1 MTTLRRALRRDVG
14 ARRGQFVAIGLT
26 IFLGVALFGA
36 MFDAF
41 ANLTVSYRSL
51 YDDLAFADVGAIG
64 GDGERI
70 VREVAA
76 VPGVAAAESRSV
88 AEVPIRAGDHDQ
100 LGRLVGMPDGREPD
114 VNRVLVLRGRDL
126 APGRSDEVLVE
137 QHLAPAVGLEPGTT
151 LEVLAAD
158 GWREVT
164 VVGVVASAEYL
175 WPARSRQ
182 EILVPFDQWGVL
194 FAPEALVDALPPD
207 AVHGEVVVRLD
218 PGAPAAT
225 AEEVRDVALGAGAAA
240 TWTADEQPSNA
251 ALHED
256 LDGFGEMSVAF
267 PVMFLLAGALAL
279 AMLLGRLVE
288 SQRAQI
294 GVLAAN
300 GLGRRAILRHYLE
313 FGLLVGLAG
322 SIPGAFVGALAG
334 TLISSLYTATISVPV
349 TVIEIRPAT
358 IAIGVAIGVLSAAL
372 AAALPALRAARM
384 SPAEAMRGAAPIG
397 RGRIS
402 VFERAIPPLR
412 RLPTRWRVTV
422 RAPGRSR
429 RRTVS
434 TVIGVALAATL
445 ILVTAGM
452 IDTVQVLLDRQFLE
466 AQRQDAAVH
475 LARPVAASGVEDLF
489 AIPGVEAAEPV
500 LDVPA
505 VIVGGSGR
513 YATRLVG
520 FSPSTAMHGFRA
532 PGGAMQQLPV
542 DGLLLGAALRDR
554 LRLEA
559 GDPIEVVSG
568 TGQSARTVVAGFV
581 DEPLG
586 TYGYGTLATVAR
598 LAGTPTDDPAV
609 GLAYVRYEA
618 TVDRAETADRL
629 ADVPGVAA
637 VLDSRALYDL
647 AQSFMGLFY
656 AFVGVALV
664 LGAVMAFV
672 VIFTTMTANVA
683 ERTVELAT
691 LRTMGV
697 AGSTVS
703 WMVTAENLVLTLLGL
718 IPGLLVGYVG
728 AAIFMASFSSDL
740 FRFDLEVRPQ
750 TFVMTA
756 AAIVLV
762 ALASQW
768 PALRTVSRLD
778 LGRIVRARS
787 V

>member
-70 VREVAA
+70 AREVAGI
-76 VPGVAAAESRSV
+76 PGVAAAEARSV
-88 AEVPIRAGDHDQ
+88 AEIPIRAGDHDQ
-100 LGRLVGMPDGREPD
+100 LGRLVGLPDGREPG

-126 APGRSDEVLVE
+126 APGRDDEVLVE
-137 QHLAPAVGLEPGTT
+137 QHLAPAVGLEPGAT
-151 LEVLAAD
+151 LQVLAAG

-182 EILVPFDQWGVL
+182 EILVPFDQWGVV
-194 FAPEALVDALPPD
+194 FAPEALVRALPPD

-218 PGAPAAT
+218 PGAAEAT
-225 AEEVRDVALGAGAAA
+225 AERVRDVALGAGAAA

-334 TLISSLYTATISVPV
+334 TLISSLYTAAISVPV
-349 TVIEIRPAT
+349 TVIEVRPAT
-358 IAIGVAIGVLSAAL
+358 IAIGVVIGVLAAAI
-372 AAALPALRAARM
+372 AAALPALRASRM
-384 SPAEAMRGAAPIG
+384 SPGEAMRGAAPIG

-475 LARPVAASGVEDLF
+475 LARPVAASGVEELL
-489 AIPGVEAAEPV
+489 AIPGVDAAEPV

-513 YATRLVG
+513 YATTLVG
-520 FSPSTAMHGFRA
+520 FSPGTAMHGFRA
-532 PGGAMQQLPV
+532 PGGAMQELPA

-554 LRLEA
+554 LGLEI
-559 GDPIEVVSG
+559 GDPIEVVIG
-568 TGQSARTVVAGFV
+568 TGPSARTVVAGFV

-586 TYGYGTLATVAR
+586 TYGYGTLATVA
-598 LAGTPTDDPAV
+598 LLVGTPTDDPAV
-609 GLAYVRYEA
+609 GLAYIRYGA
-618 TVDRAETADRL
+618 AADRTATADRL
-629 ADVPGVAA
+629 AAVPGVAA
-637 VLDSRALYDL
+637 VLDSRALYAL

-718 IPGLLVGYVG
+718 VPGLLVGYVG

-740 FRFDLEVRPQ
+740 FRFDLEVRPR
-750 TFVMTA
+750 TFLMTA

>member
-1 MTTLRRALRRDVG
+1 VTTLRRALRRDVG

-70 VREVAA
+70 AREVAA

-88 AEVPIRAGDHDQ
+88 AEVPIRVGDHDQ
-100 LGRLVGMPDGREPD
+100 LGRLVGLPDGRAPD

-126 APGRSDEVLVE
+126 APGRIDEVLVE
-137 QHLAPAVGLEPGTT
+137 QHLAPAIGLEPGTT

-194 FAPEALVDALPPD
+194 FAPEALVDALPLD

-218 PGAPAAT
+218 PGASAET
-225 AEEVRDVALGAGAAA
+225 ADKVRDVALGAGAAA

-322 SIPGAFVGALAG
+322 AIPGAFVGALAG
-334 TLISSLYTATISVPV
+334 TLISSLYTATISIPV
-349 TVIEIRPAT
+349 TVIELRPAT
-358 IAIGVAIGVLSAAL
+358 IVIGVAIGVLAAAL

-402 VFERAIPPLR
+402 IFERAIPPLR

-434 TVIGVALAATL
+434 TLIGVALAATL

-475 LARPVAASGVEDLF
+475 FARPVAASGVEELL
-489 AIPGVEAAEPV
+489 AIPGVEAVEPV
-500 LDVPA
+500 LDVLA

-513 YATRLVG
+513 YATTLVG
-520 FSPSTAMHGFRA
+520 FSPGTAMHGFRA
-532 PGGAMQQLPV
+532 PGGAMQELPAG
-542 DGLLLGAALRDR
+542 GLLLGAALRDR
-554 LRLEA
+554 LGLEI

-618 TVDRAETADRL
+618 AVDRAEAADRL

-637 VLDSRALYDL
+637 ILDSRALYDL

-718 IPGLLVGYVG
+718 VPGLLVGYVG

-740 FRFDLEVRPQ
+740 FRFDLAVRPQ